1 MLTNYHLQRTLR
13 SSHAAVFCLAVTEKG
28 NFLTSGGIGGTCLW
42 DLRKGR
48 LLNRPSAAGSW
59 GDTTAMIWIRR
70 EDDSDEVLVYGTLN
84 GYVACWKQ
92 AKNTTDFKEL
102 YVLRMVGSCEI
113 TAFHFDLASSRLA
126 MTTRQGVVQLHGVF
140 SVTVNNFDPKAVHF
154 HVNGDSRD
162 VVVFGC
168 RNGKIYFLRGADGKI
183 MESIDTGGMIGNA
196 AMDCEK
202 DVFCLDDPAQGVTLY
217 RLSDGMRVKTFP
229 IEATKAPRPRQVAF
243 AENCRAIVSGSDHGI
258 MYVFER
264 RDSNVHQLDT
274 GTEDHIQTVTA
285 ANIDGISTVIAARS
299 RDIGKSSRIFIWAN
313 SGQPAAEEAAMESW
327 LTLKYIQTLCIV
339 LLAMS
344 FLYQHFT
351 AVCWVLSNTWASAH
365 MMIE

>member
-1 MLTNYHLQRTLR
+1 MSTNYRLQRTLR

-28 NFLTSGGIGGTCLW
+28 NFLASGGSGGTCLW
-42 DLRKGR
+42 DLRNDR
-48 LLNRPSAAGSW
+48 LLKRPSAAGSW

-92 AKNTTDFKEL
+92 AKNTTDFEEL

-113 TAFHFDLASSRLA
+113 TAFHFDPASSRLA
-126 MTTRQGVVQLHGVF
+126 MTTRQGVVQVHRVDGNMQLHGVF

-162 VVVFGC
+162 IVVFGC
-168 RNGKIYFLRGADGKI
+168 HNGKIYFLRGADGDI

-202 DVFCLDDPAQGVTLY
+202 DVFCLDDPAQGVMLY
-217 RLSDGMRVKTFP
+217 RLLDG
-229 IEATKAPRPRQVAF
+229 VAF
-243 AENCRAIVSGSDHGI
+243 AENCRAIVSGSDHGVV
-258 MYVFER
+258 YVFER

-274 GTEDHIQTVTA
+274 GMEDHVQTVTT

-299 RDIGKSSRIFIWAN
+299 RDIGKPSRIFIWTN
-313 SGQPAAEEAAMESW
+313 SGQPVAENATMESW
-327 LTLKYIQTLCIV
+327 LTWKYIQTLCIA

-351 AVCWVLSNTWASAH
+351 AVCWVLNNTWASAA
-365 MMIE
+365 MLIE

>member
-1 MLTNYHLQRTLR
+1 MPTNYHLQQTLQ

-28 NFLTSGGIGGTCLW
+28 NFLASGGSGGTCLW
-42 DLRKGR
+42 DLRNDR
-48 LLNRPSAAGSW
+48 LLKRPSAAGSR
-59 GDTTAMIWIRR
+59 GNTTAMIWIRR

-84 GYVACWKQ
+84 GYMACWKQ
-92 AKNTTDFKEL
+92 AKNTTDFEEL
-102 YVLRMVGSCEI
+102 YVLRMVHRVDGN
-113 TAFHFDLASSRLA
+113 
-126 MTTRQGVVQLHGVF
+126 MQLHGVF
-140 SVTVNNFDPKAVHF
+140 SVTVNSFNPKAVHF

-168 RNGKIYFLRGADGKI
+168 HNGKIYFLRGAYGNI
-183 MESIDTGGMIGNA
+183 MESIDTGGMICPRGNT

-202 DVFCLDDPAQGVTLY
+202 DVFCLDDPAQDVALY
-217 RLSDGMRVKTFP
+217 QLSDGVRVKTFP
-229 IEATKAPRPRQVAF
+229 IGATKVPRPRQVAF

-258 MYVFER
+258 VYVFER

-285 ANIDGISTVIAARS
+285 ANIDGISTIIATCS
-299 RDIGKSSRIFIWAN
+299 RDIGKPSRIFIWTN
-313 SGQPAAEEAAMESW
+313 SGQPVAEKATMESW
-327 LTLKYIQTLCIV
+327 LTWKYIQTICII

-351 AVCWVLSNTWASAH
+351 LLRTLQQRKASLTDEGADSRRF
-365 MMIE
+365 MERK